1 MAQGGSPGQRINLH
15 APSNSAKNKT
25 RHQLFL
31 NNEALITQLAGSL
44 SAVQLFIIQVAAF
57 RGIISVDTS

>member
-1 MAQGGSPGQRINLH
+1 MAQGRSPGQRINLH
-15 APSNSAKNKT
+15 ASNNSARNKT

-44 SAVQLFIIQVAAF
+44 STVQLFIIQVAAF
-57 RGIISVDTS
+57 RGIISMDTS